1 MKGNNKRDVHAGDVI
16 GVGEHHG
23 EVPKIA
29 AAVGRRH
36 GAGVG
41 EQQRRE
47 FWTQPTQTHSV
58 NGGFWVSSGFH
69 GWAWVG

>member
-23 EVPKIA
+23 EVPNIA

-36 GAGVG
+36 GAGV
-41 EQQRRE
+41 
-47 FWTQPTQTHSV
+47 V
-58 NGGFWVSSGFH
+58 NSRDGNFGPRPPKPIRSTVGFG
-69 GWAWVG
+69 